1 MVELVA
7 GIVLLAVG
15 ALLAL
20 VNWSALIA
28 SARQKKHI
36 SMVGPFGGLGMLAG
50 SALIGWRWGM
60 LLALADPGVPMLMYL
75 PVFLVVEARRSRRR
89 QRTGD

>member
-1 MVELVA
+1 MAVA
-7 GIVLLAVG
+7 GIVLLVAG

-36 SMVGPFGGLGMLAG
+36 SMVGPFGGLAMITG
-50 SALIGWRWGM
+50 SALLGSRWGM
-60 LLALADPGVPMLMYL
+60 LLALADPGVLMVMYL